1 MPRAPGLSSWILT
14 LASLAPGLAWTAA
27 EEPITPLPEP
37 PPASPLKIALGARL
51 FMEPRLSGNN
61 TRSCASCHNLARN
74 GASQAQFD
82 TTPRGTTLRFNTTT
96 VFNAALSFRL
106 GWEGKYRTL
115 EAEINATLANPD
127 IMNCATDSAAAK
139 LAADPTLRHEF
150 EVIYG
155 RGPEAANLV
164 DALATFERSLITTG
178 SRFDHWLKGDA
189 NALTAEELD
198 GYRLFKSLGCI
209 ACHQGVNVG
218 GNLYQRHGIFHPL
231 GRPDPPILR
240 VPSLRNV
247 ATTPPYFHDGS
258 APTLDIAVRQM
269 AFAQLNSALTDRQI
283 QSVVAFLRT
292 LTGLHDGKPVGG
304 D

>member
-1 MPRAPGLSSWILT
+1 MPRAAGLASWIVV
-14 LASLAPGLAWTAA
+14 LASLAPGLAKTAA

-37 PPASPLKIALGARL
+37 PPASPQKIALGERL
-51 FMEPRLSGNN
+51 FREPRLSGNN
-61 TRSCASCHNLARN
+61 TRSCATCHDLAGN
-74 GASQAQFD
+74 GASRAQFD
-82 TTPRGTTLRFNTTT
+82 PTLRGTPLRFNTPT
-96 VFNAALSFRL
+96 VFNSALSFRL

-115 EAEINATLANPD
+115 EAEIKATLADPNV
-127 IMNCATDSAAAK
+127 MNSASDAAAAR
-139 LAADPTLRHEF
+139 LAADPTVRHEF
-150 EVIYG
+150 EVAYG
-155 RGPEAANLV
+155 RGPDAANLV

-178 SRFDHWLKGDA
+178 SRFDRWLRGDA
-189 NALTAEELD
+189 NALTAGELD

-231 GRPDPPILR
+231 GRPDLPILR

-258 APTLDIAVRQM
+258 ASTLDIAVRQM
-269 AFAQLNSALTDRQI
+269 AFAQLNSTLTDGQV
-283 QSVVAFLRT
+283 QSLVAFLRT

-304 D
+304 T